1 MAYTPANLSCVV
13 SSLGGIGP
21 SVFTHYSA
29 DATTAA
35 DASGFISNGG
45 NYGMKRND
53 IVFHTDITTP
63 TAPVTTS
70 HVVVSVN
77 ATTGAVD
84 LSNGTVIGSGTNSD

>member
-1 MAYTPANLSCVV
+1 MAYTSANLVCLQASI
-13 SSLGGIGP
+13 GGIGP
-21 SVFTHYSA
+21 AIWTHYSA

-35 DASGFISNGG
+35 DASGFISDGG
-45 NYGMKRND
+45 KYGMKRND
-53 IVFHTDITTP
+53 IVFHTDISTP

-77 ATTGAVD
+77 ATTNAVD